1 MCIRDSNIEVPET
14 SITAIIQ
21 MFENTLDNM
30 DELDNQNI
38 YVPVFLM
45 DYSPDCPIASLPPIT
60 SPSILR
66 RGRVPSVKVWV
77 W

>member
-1 MCIRDSNIEVPET
+1 MAKNHNIEVPET

-45 DYSPDCPIASLPPIT
+45 DYLDFSRFAGYDSSKIT
-60 SPSILR
+60 TKLY
-66 RGRVPSVKVWV
+66 VFYVTKMA
-77 W
+77 

>member
-1 MCIRDSNIEVPET
+1 
-14 SITAIIQ
+14 

-45 DYSPDCPIASLPPIT
+45 DYLDFSRFAGYDSSKIT
-60 SPSILR
+60 TKLY
-66 RGRVPSVKVWV
+66 VFYVTKMA
-77 W
+77 